1 MPKKRKILS
10 RSDAIAKGKT
20 VFFTGKVCRNG
31 HTDYRYTSTG
41 HCLECLRL
49 RAADVRVA
57 IKKGRERAISHG

>member
-41 HCLECLRL
+41 HCLECLRV
-49 RAADVRVA
+49 RAFNIRQA
-57 IKKGRERAISHG
+57 IKSAKEAVQHG